1 MKILACLPLVALA
14 SCATIVSK
22 TSYPVNITSNPSG
35 CRVVVKKADG
45 SVVHQGTTPAT
56 VTLSSRGGYFKPAK
70 YTLEFSKPGL
80 PSQNLALTAE
90 MNGWYMGNILIG
102 GLVGMLVVDPAS
114 GAMWSLPDNVNANL
128 TPLASVSDGNG
139 KTVAIVDR
147 NVVPADIQSRL
158 VALN

>member
-1 MKILACLPLVALA
+1 MKALACLPLLVLA

-22 TSYPVNITSNPSG
+22 SSYPVNITSNPSG
-35 CRVVVKKADG
+35 SRVIVKKEDG
-45 SVVHQGTTPAT
+45 TVVHQGTTPAT
-56 VTLSSRGGYFKPAK
+56 VTLSSRGGFFKPAK
-70 YTLEFSKPGL
+70 YSFEFSKQGM
-80 PSQNLALTAE
+80 PSQTVALTAE

-128 TPLASVSDGNG
+128 TPLASMSDGNG
-139 KTVAIVDR
+139 RTVAIVDR
-147 NVVPADIQSRL
+147 DALPADVQSRL

>member
-1 MKILACLPLVALA
+1 
-14 SCATIVSK
+14 
-22 TSYPVNITSNPSG
+22 
-35 CRVVVKKADG
+35 
-45 SVVHQGTTPAT
+45 
-56 VTLSSRGGYFKPAK
+56 
-70 YTLEFSKPGL
+70 
-80 PSQNLALTAE
+80 